1 MAATLKI
8 SFSQGYLVTQPALTF
23 FEHSLCQGHQLRVQ
37 YNCTLFAVVFLFVI
51 VWLSN
56 KLSILKHTISEY
68 YLSAFSDTNR

>member
-37 YNCTLFAVVFLFVI
+37 YFVCSLFFI
-51 VWLSN
+51 C
-56 KLSILKHTISEY
+56 Y
-68 YLSAFSDTNR
+68 CMAFK

>member
-8 SFSQGYLVTQPALTF
+8 SFLQGYLVTQPALTF

-37 YNCTLFAVVFLFVI
+37 YFVCSCFLFVI